1 MDLIYHYT
9 TLDIFKRILKQ
20 GFILPDRN
28 EPQNKTEIPT
38 VTFSAD
44 QEWEQ
49 TRFRVGRLPNGQMV
63 LLSKP
68 LLQHFCGDERH
79 PDVQLEEALQSAE
92 RDGKVGADNP
102 QANLNRALGRLAAGF
117 G

>member
-20 GFILPDRN
+20 GAILPDRN
-28 EPQNKTEIPT
+28 EPQNETEIPT

-49 TRFRVGRLPNGQMV
+49 TRFRVGRLRTAKW
-63 LLSKP
+63 S
-68 LLQHFCGDERH
+68 C
-79 PDVQLEEALQSAE
+79 SA
-92 RDGKVGADNP
+92 NP
-102 QANLNRALGRLAAGF
+102 SSNTFVAISFASA
-117 G
+117 